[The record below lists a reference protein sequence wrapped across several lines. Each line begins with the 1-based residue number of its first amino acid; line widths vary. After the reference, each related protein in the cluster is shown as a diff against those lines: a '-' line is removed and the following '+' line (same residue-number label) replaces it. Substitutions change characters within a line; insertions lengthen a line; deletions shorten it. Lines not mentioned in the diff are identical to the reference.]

1 MKMLKKSV
9 SVLLSLIMVWGVFS
23 AAPFCV
29 GAATVVTTWQQLVS
43 AVSSGG
49 SVILGADITSGP
61 FDSFLHITG
70 GKRVDV
76 DLNGYALSRG
86 ESGSSET
93 RTVFKIGSGATLR
106 ITDSGAGSTG
116 KISGGSSEQGGA
128 FFNEGTLLIEGGS
141 ICQNTSSVSGGA
153 VYNKG
158 TFTMSGGMLS
168 GNISEDGGALFNA
181 AGGTAVLSGTAIL
194 KDNECHTYGGGAVT
208 NYGQLTVSDSAE
220 ISNNKA
226 FMRGGGI
233 WTGGSSTLNLYGG
246 TITEN
251 SAGITGNGVYYRD
264 GTLNMKGSPIIRCN
278 DEDDLFLCEGK
289 KINITGKLTRSSPDP
304 VEYPNVAIVTSG
316 ADRIVTSGYSQY
328 NPDASDPSF
337 FFFSYDHH
345 YFTLE
350 NGEVYSE
357 AFKTSYVYRYWDEAA
372 EKVRTGRG
380 ERSDA
385 IDVAT
390 LQDNSSVSLR
400 DNWYIVRGNVTIRH
414 RLTIA
419 GTANLILA
427 DGAVLTCKDG
437 IRSERKLNSVL
448 NIYPQS
454 EGTGKLISKT
464 GGQNWAAI
472 GGNTAADA
480 GAFNL
485 HGGTIEASA
494 PRSGIAG
501 GTNPD
506 GNGGAGG
513 PVKIFAGTVNV
524 TATDEAAL
532 GAAIGGGDSAPA
544 CWDTRE
550 GIAIYGGT
558 VAVKSY
564 FGSGIGNGSGEVTR
578 STGAIS
584 IYGGKIDARG
594 DTGVGGGNSGKS
606 SGLITINGGVVDATG
621 SKYGAGIG
629 GGNQHIGTVV
639 INGGSVTAQGGYHA
653 AGIGGGTQGL
663 ATVTVNGGVVNATG
677 GDSGA
682 GIGAGYNNAYLPN
695 KALNVTINGG
705 IITATGGSGA
715 SAIGCGDRTDY
726 GSCSVSINGGQITAN
741 GGVSSK
747 CTDSRQGS
755 IILNWT
761 DDSKASMSLTSDS
774 YSGAVTLSKTFRDE
788 NGNIYGAT
796 DSADNSALA
805 GKTLTPCEGIFAGY
819 SLSLGGDIGVNFYL
833 DLPDEALAQGVRID
847 FAWNG
852 KTDSVT
858 FDSNST
864 AETREGVAG
873 LYKATCNV
881 CAAEMN
887 DAVTACV
894 TVGESAGPV
903 ETVSRKVR
911 DYADYILAN
920 KDGKYSDKLITLVK
934 SMLNYGANAQT
945 QFEHNTDALA
955 NAGVG
960 YPLSSL
966 NDNEINGI
974 AGAVPEKD
982 SMHALLA
989 DKGIAYHGY
998 SLILNTKTTLRFYFK
1013 KDGADYTQLALLN
1026 SAGANVGT
1034 VQDQDTD
1041 DCYIE
1046 VGDISAFELG
1056 DCYELKFG
1064 DTTLGSFS
1072 ALSYVKD
1079 VLQNNNGA
1087 QPITDTVTAL
1097 YRYHEA
1103 AAAYFNHNA

>member
-23 AAPFCV
+23 VAPFCV

-93 RTVFKIGSGATLR
+93 GTVFKIGSGATLR

-158 TFTMSGGMLS
+158 MFTMSGGMLS

-251 SAGITGNGVYYRD
+251 SAGITGNGVYYLD

-350 NGEVYSE
+350 NVEVYSE

-419 GTANLILA
+419 ETANLILA

-464 GGQNWAAI
+464 DGKNWAAI
-472 GGNTAADA
+472 GGD
-480 GAFNL
+480 
-485 HGGTIEASA
+485 
-494 PRSGIAG
+494 
-501 GTNPD
+501 
-506 GNGGAGG
+506 
-513 PVKIFAGTVNV
+513 
-524 TATDEAAL
+524 
-532 GAAIGGGDSAPA
+532 
-544 CWDTRE
+544 
-550 GIAIYGGT
+550 
-558 VAVKSY
+558 
-564 FGSGIGNGSGEVTR
+564 
-578 STGAIS
+578 
-584 IYGGKIDARG
+584 
-594 DTGVGGGNSGKS
+594 SGKS

-682 GIGAGYNNAYLPN
+682 GIGGGYNNAYLPN

-705 IITATGGSGA
+705 KITATGGSGA

-796 DSADNSALA
+796 YSADNSALA

-864 AETREGVAG
+864 AETREGVVG

-982 SMHALLA
+982 SIHALLA

-1046 VGDISAFELG
+1046 VGDIPAFGLG

-1103 AAAYFNHNA
+1103 AAAYFNHIA

>member
-1 MKMLKKSV
+1 M
-9 SVLLSLIMVWGVFS
+9 
-23 AAPFCV
+23 
-29 GAATVVTTWQQLVS
+29 
-43 AVSSGG
+43 
-49 SVILGADITSGP
+49 
-61 FDSFLHITG
+61 
-70 GKRVDV
+70 
-76 DLNGYALSRG
+76 
-86 ESGSSET
+86 
-93 RTVFKIGSGATLR
+93 
-106 ITDSGAGSTG
+106 
-116 KISGGSSEQGGA
+116 
-128 FFNEGTLLIEGGS
+128 
-141 ICQNTSSVSGGA
+141 
-153 VYNKG
+153 
-158 TFTMSGGMLS
+158 
-168 GNISEDGGALFNA
+168 
-181 AGGTAVLSGTAIL
+181 
-194 KDNECHTYGGGAVT
+194 
-208 NYGQLTVSDSAE
+208 
-220 ISNNKA
+220 
-226 FMRGGGI
+226 
-233 WTGGSSTLNLYGG
+233 
-246 TITEN
+246 
-251 SAGITGNGVYYRD
+251 
-264 GTLNMKGSPIIRCN
+264 
-278 DEDDLFLCEGK
+278 
-289 KINITGKLTRSSPDP
+289 
-304 VEYPNVAIVTSG
+304 AIVTSG

-485 HGGTIEASA
+485 HGGT
-494 PRSGIAG
+494 
-501 GTNPD
+501 
-506 GNGGAGG
+506 
-513 PVKIFAGTVNV
+513 VNV
-524 TATDEAAL
+524 TATDEAAF
-532 GAAIGGGDSAPA
+532 GAAIGGGNSAPA

-594 DTGVGGGNSGKS
+594 DTGIGGNSGKS

-629 GGNQHIGTVV
+629 GGNRHIGTVV

-805 GKTLTPCEGIFAGY
+805 GRTLTPCEGIFAGY

-955 NAGVG
+955 NAGIG
-960 YPLSSL
+960 YPLNSL

-989 DKGIAYHGY
+989 DKGIAYHAY

-1034 VQDQDTD
+1034 VQEQDTD

>member
-86 ESGSSET
+86 ESSSSET
-93 RTVFKIGSGATLR
+93 GTVFKIGSGATLR

-141 ICQNTSSVSGGA
+141 A

-594 DTGVGGGNSGKS
+594 DTGIGGGNSGKS

-741 GGVSSK
+741 GGP
-747 CTDSRQGS
+747 Q
-755 IILNWT
+755 
-761 DDSKASMSLTSDS
+761 
-774 YSGAVTLSKTFRDE
+774 
-788 NGNIYGAT
+788 
-796 DSADNSALA
+796 
-805 GKTLTPCEGIFAGY
+805 
-819 SLSLGGDIGVNFYL
+819 L
-833 DLPDEALAQGVRID
+833 D
-847 FAWNG
+847 
-852 KTDSVT
+852 
-858 FDSNST
+858 
-864 AETREGVAG
+864 
-873 LYKATCNV
+873 
-881 CAAEMN
+881 
-887 DAVTACV
+887 
-894 TVGESAGPV
+894 
-903 ETVSRKVR
+903 
-911 DYADYILAN
+911 
-920 KDGKYSDKLITLVK
+920 
-934 SMLNYGANAQT
+934 
-945 QFEHNTDALA
+945 
-955 NAGVG
+955 
-960 YPLSSL
+960 
-966 NDNEINGI
+966 
-974 AGAVPEKD
+974 
-982 SMHALLA
+982 
-989 DKGIAYHGY
+989 
-998 SLILNTKTTLRFYFK
+998 
-1013 KDGADYTQLALLN
+1013 
-1026 SAGANVGT
+1026 
-1034 VQDQDTD
+1034 
-1041 DCYIE
+1041 
-1046 VGDISAFELG
+1046 
-1056 DCYELKFG
+1056 
-1064 DTTLGSFS
+1064 
-1072 ALSYVKD
+1072 
-1079 VLQNNNGA
+1079 
-1087 QPITDTVTAL
+1087 
-1097 YRYHEA
+1097 
-1103 AAAYFNHNA
+1103 

>member
-1 MKMLKKSV
+1 
-9 SVLLSLIMVWGVFS
+9 
-23 AAPFCV
+23 
-29 GAATVVTTWQQLVS
+29 
-43 AVSSGG
+43 
-49 SVILGADITSGP
+49 
-61 FDSFLHITG
+61 
-70 GKRVDV
+70 
-76 DLNGYALSRG
+76 
-86 ESGSSET
+86 
-93 RTVFKIGSGATLR
+93 
-106 ITDSGAGSTG
+106 
-116 KISGGSSEQGGA
+116 
-128 FFNEGTLLIEGGS
+128 
-141 ICQNTSSVSGGA
+141 
-153 VYNKG
+153 
-158 TFTMSGGMLS
+158 MSGGMLS

-437 IRSERKLNSVL
+437 IRSERKFNSVL

-454 EGTGKLISKT
+454 EGTGKLIAKT

-472 GGNTAADA
+472 GGD
-480 GAFNL
+480 
-485 HGGTIEASA
+485 
-494 PRSGIAG
+494 
-501 GTNPD
+501 
-506 GNGGAGG
+506 
-513 PVKIFAGTVNV
+513 
-524 TATDEAAL
+524 
-532 GAAIGGGDSAPA
+532 
-544 CWDTRE
+544 
-550 GIAIYGGT
+550 
-558 VAVKSY
+558 
-564 FGSGIGNGSGEVTR
+564 
-578 STGAIS
+578 
-584 IYGGKIDARG
+584 
-594 DTGVGGGNSGKS
+594 SGKS

-705 IITATGGSGA
+705 RITATGGSGA

-920 KDGKYSDKLITLVK
+920 KDGKYSDKLIMLVK

-982 SMHALLA
+982 SIRALLA
-989 DKGIAYHGY
+989 DKGIAYRGY

-1034 VQDQDTD
+1034 VQEQNTD

-1046 VGDISAFELG
+1046 VEDIPAFGLG

-1103 AAAYFNHNA
+1103 AVSYFNHNA

>member
-86 ESGSSET
+86 ESSSSET
-93 RTVFKIGSGATLR
+93 GTVFKIGSGATLR

-594 DTGVGGGNSGKS
+594 DTGIGGGNSGKSSGLITINGGGNSGKS

-621 SKYGAGIG
+621 SKYG
-629 GGNQHIGTVV
+629 
-639 INGGSVTAQGGYHA
+639 

-805 GKTLTPCEGIFAGY
+805 GRTLTPCEGIFAGY

-982 SMHALLA
+982 SIHALLA

-1064 DTTLGSFS
+1064 DTTLGSF
-1072 ALSYVKD
+1072 LSYVKD

>member
-86 ESGSSET
+86 ESSNSET
-93 RTVFKIGSGATLR
+93 GTVFKIGSGATLR

-524 TATDEAAL
+524 TVTDEAAL
-532 GAAIGGGDSAPA
+532 GAAIGGGNDNGCPPINIS
-544 CWDTRE
+544 
-550 GIAIYGGT
+550 GGDI
-558 VAVKSY
+558 VAV
-564 FGSGIGNGSGEVTR
+564 GRPGR
-578 STGAIS
+578 SA
-584 IYGGKIDARG
+584 
-594 DTGVGGGNSGKS
+594 
-606 SGLITINGGVVDATG
+606 
-621 SKYGAGIG
+621 GAGIG

-705 IITATGGSGA
+705 KITATGGSGA

-864 AETREGVAG
+864 AETREGVVG

-982 SMHALLA
+982 SIHALLA

-1034 VQDQDTD
+1034 VQEQDTD

>member
-1 MKMLKKSV
+1 M
-9 SVLLSLIMVWGVFS
+9 
-23 AAPFCV
+23 
-29 GAATVVTTWQQLVS
+29 
-43 AVSSGG
+43 
-49 SVILGADITSGP
+49 
-61 FDSFLHITG
+61 
-70 GKRVDV
+70 
-76 DLNGYALSRG
+76 
-86 ESGSSET
+86 
-93 RTVFKIGSGATLR
+93 
-106 ITDSGAGSTG
+106 
-116 KISGGSSEQGGA
+116 
-128 FFNEGTLLIEGGS
+128 
-141 ICQNTSSVSGGA
+141 
-153 VYNKG
+153 
-158 TFTMSGGMLS
+158 
-168 GNISEDGGALFNA
+168 
-181 AGGTAVLSGTAIL
+181 
-194 KDNECHTYGGGAVT
+194 
-208 NYGQLTVSDSAE
+208 
-220 ISNNKA
+220 
-226 FMRGGGI
+226 
-233 WTGGSSTLNLYGG
+233 
-246 TITEN
+246 
-251 SAGITGNGVYYRD
+251 
-264 GTLNMKGSPIIRCN
+264 
-278 DEDDLFLCEGK
+278 
-289 KINITGKLTRSSPDP
+289 
-304 VEYPNVAIVTSG
+304 AIVTSG

-400 DNWYIVRGNVTIRH
+400 DNWYIVRGIVTIRH

-437 IRSERKLNSVL
+437 IRSECKLNSVL

-695 KALNVTINGG
+695 KALNVTINCGK
-705 IITATGGSGA
+705 ITATGGSGA

-755 IILNWT
+755 ITLNWT

-805 GKTLTPCEGIFAGY
+805 GRTLTPCEGIFAGY

-873 LYKATCNV
+873 LYKETCNV

-955 NAGVG
+955 NAGIG
-960 YPLSSL
+960 YPLNSL

-982 SMHALLA
+982 SIHALLA

-1034 VQDQDTD
+1034 VQEQDTD

-1064 DTTLGSFS
+1064 DTTLGGFS

-1103 AAAYFNHNA
+1103 AAAYFNHIA

>member
-1 MKMLKKSV
+1 M
-9 SVLLSLIMVWGVFS
+9 
-23 AAPFCV
+23 
-29 GAATVVTTWQQLVS
+29 
-43 AVSSGG
+43 
-49 SVILGADITSGP
+49 
-61 FDSFLHITG
+61 
-70 GKRVDV
+70 
-76 DLNGYALSRG
+76 
-86 ESGSSET
+86 
-93 RTVFKIGSGATLR
+93 
-106 ITDSGAGSTG
+106 
-116 KISGGSSEQGGA
+116 
-128 FFNEGTLLIEGGS
+128 
-141 ICQNTSSVSGGA
+141 
-153 VYNKG
+153 
-158 TFTMSGGMLS
+158 
-168 GNISEDGGALFNA
+168 
-181 AGGTAVLSGTAIL
+181 
-194 KDNECHTYGGGAVT
+194 
-208 NYGQLTVSDSAE
+208 
-220 ISNNKA
+220 
-226 FMRGGGI
+226 
-233 WTGGSSTLNLYGG
+233 
-246 TITEN
+246 
-251 SAGITGNGVYYRD
+251 
-264 GTLNMKGSPIIRCN
+264 
-278 DEDDLFLCEGK
+278 
-289 KINITGKLTRSSPDP
+289 
-304 VEYPNVAIVTSG
+304 
-316 ADRIVTSGYSQY
+316 
-328 NPDASDPSF
+328 
-337 FFFSYDHH
+337 
-345 YFTLE
+345 
-350 NGEVYSE
+350 
-357 AFKTSYVYRYWDEAA
+357 
-372 EKVRTGRG
+372 
-380 ERSDA
+380 
-385 IDVAT
+385 
-390 LQDNSSVSLR
+390 
-400 DNWYIVRGNVTIRH
+400 
-414 RLTIA
+414 
-419 GTANLILA
+419 
-427 DGAVLTCKDG
+427 
-437 IRSERKLNSVL
+437 
-448 NIYPQS
+448 
-454 EGTGKLISKT
+454 
-464 GGQNWAAI
+464 
-472 GGNTAADA
+472 
-480 GAFNL
+480 
-485 HGGTIEASA
+485 
-494 PRSGIAG
+494 
-501 GTNPD
+501 
-506 GNGGAGG
+506 
-513 PVKIFAGTVNV
+513 
-524 TATDEAAL
+524 

-594 DTGVGGGNSGKS
+594 DTGIGGGNSGKS

-705 IITATGGSGA
+705 KITATGGSGA

-805 GKTLTPCEGIFAGY
+805 GRTLTPCEGIFAGY

-920 KDGKYSDKLITLVK
+920 KDGKYSDKLRGSHINMRRWYRKNSRVNFGLTR
-934 SMLNYGANAQT
+934 LN
-945 QFEHNTDALA
+945 
-955 NAGVG
+955 
-960 YPLSSL
+960 
-966 NDNEINGI
+966 
-974 AGAVPEKD
+974 
-982 SMHALLA
+982 
-989 DKGIAYHGY
+989 
-998 SLILNTKTTLRFYFK
+998 
-1013 KDGADYTQLALLN
+1013 
-1026 SAGANVGT
+1026 
-1034 VQDQDTD
+1034 
-1041 DCYIE
+1041 
-1046 VGDISAFELG
+1046 
-1056 DCYELKFG
+1056 
-1064 DTTLGSFS
+1064 
-1072 ALSYVKD
+1072 
-1079 VLQNNNGA
+1079 
-1087 QPITDTVTAL
+1087 
-1097 YRYHEA
+1097 
-1103 AAAYFNHNA
+1103 

>member
-1 MKMLKKSV
+1 M
-9 SVLLSLIMVWGVFS
+9 
-23 AAPFCV
+23 
-29 GAATVVTTWQQLVS
+29 
-43 AVSSGG
+43 
-49 SVILGADITSGP
+49 
-61 FDSFLHITG
+61 
-70 GKRVDV
+70 
-76 DLNGYALSRG
+76 
-86 ESGSSET
+86 
-93 RTVFKIGSGATLR
+93 
-106 ITDSGAGSTG
+106 
-116 KISGGSSEQGGA
+116 
-128 FFNEGTLLIEGGS
+128 
-141 ICQNTSSVSGGA
+141 
-153 VYNKG
+153 
-158 TFTMSGGMLS
+158 
-168 GNISEDGGALFNA
+168 
-181 AGGTAVLSGTAIL
+181 
-194 KDNECHTYGGGAVT
+194 
-208 NYGQLTVSDSAE
+208 
-220 ISNNKA
+220 
-226 FMRGGGI
+226 
-233 WTGGSSTLNLYGG
+233 
-246 TITEN
+246 
-251 SAGITGNGVYYRD
+251 
-264 GTLNMKGSPIIRCN
+264 
-278 DEDDLFLCEGK
+278 
-289 KINITGKLTRSSPDP
+289 
-304 VEYPNVAIVTSG
+304 AIVTSG

-524 TATDEAAL
+524 TATDEAAF
-532 GAAIGGGDSAPA
+532 GAAIGGGNSAPA

-558 VAVKSY
+558 VTVKS
-564 FGSGIGNGSGEVTR
+564 FLGSGIGNGSGEITR

-584 IYGGKIDARG
+584 IYGGKIDAKG
-594 DTGVGGGNSGKS
+594 DTGVGGGNSGRS

-695 KALNVTINGG
+695 KALNVMINGG
-705 IITATGGSGA
+705 RITATGGSGA

-819 SLSLGGDIGVNFYL
+819 SLSLSGDIGVNFYL

-894 TVGESAGPV
+894 TVGESPGPV

-911 DYADYILAN
+911 DYTDYILAN
-920 KDGKYSDKLITLVK
+920 KDGKYSDKLIMLVK

-960 YPLSSL
+960 YPLNSL

-982 SMHALLA
+982 SIRALLA

-1034 VQDQDTD
+1034 VQEQNTD

-1046 VGDISAFELG
+1046 VGDIPAFGLG

>member
-93 RTVFKIGSGATLR
+93 GTIFKIGSGATLR

-419 GTANLILA
+419 GTAIPA
-427 DGAVLTCKDG
+427 CS
-437 IRSERKLNSVL
+437 RS
-448 NIYPQS
+448 
-454 EGTGKLISKT
+454 TT
-464 GGQNWAAI
+464 
-472 GGNTAADA
+472 
-480 GAFNL
+480 
-485 HGGTIEASA
+485 
-494 PRSGIAG
+494 PRSQ
-501 GTNPD
+501 
-506 GNGGAGG
+506 
-513 PVKIFAGTVNV
+513 K
-524 TATDEAAL
+524 
-532 GAAIGGGDSAPA
+532 
-544 CWDTRE
+544 
-550 GIAIYGGT
+550 
-558 VAVKSY
+558 
-564 FGSGIGNGSGEVTR
+564 
-578 STGAIS
+578 
-584 IYGGKIDARG
+584 
-594 DTGVGGGNSGKS
+594 
-606 SGLITINGGVVDATG
+606 
-621 SKYGAGIG
+621 
-629 GGNQHIGTVV
+629 
-639 INGGSVTAQGGYHA
+639 
-653 AGIGGGTQGL
+653 
-663 ATVTVNGGVVNATG
+663 
-677 GDSGA
+677 
-682 GIGAGYNNAYLPN
+682 
-695 KALNVTINGG
+695 
-705 IITATGGSGA
+705 
-715 SAIGCGDRTDY
+715 
-726 GSCSVSINGGQITAN
+726 
-741 GGVSSK
+741 
-747 CTDSRQGS
+747 
-755 IILNWT
+755 
-761 DDSKASMSLTSDS
+761 
-774 YSGAVTLSKTFRDE
+774 
-788 NGNIYGAT
+788 
-796 DSADNSALA
+796 
-805 GKTLTPCEGIFAGY
+805 
-819 SLSLGGDIGVNFYL
+819 
-833 DLPDEALAQGVRID
+833 
-847 FAWNG
+847 
-852 KTDSVT
+852 
-858 FDSNST
+858 
-864 AETREGVAG
+864 
-873 LYKATCNV
+873 
-881 CAAEMN
+881 
-887 DAVTACV
+887 
-894 TVGESAGPV
+894 
-903 ETVSRKVR
+903 
-911 DYADYILAN
+911 
-920 KDGKYSDKLITLVK
+920 
-934 SMLNYGANAQT
+934 
-945 QFEHNTDALA
+945 
-955 NAGVG
+955 
-960 YPLSSL
+960 
-966 NDNEINGI
+966 
-974 AGAVPEKD
+974 
-982 SMHALLA
+982 
-989 DKGIAYHGY
+989 
-998 SLILNTKTTLRFYFK
+998 
-1013 KDGADYTQLALLN
+1013 
-1026 SAGANVGT
+1026 
-1034 VQDQDTD
+1034 
-1041 DCYIE
+1041 
-1046 VGDISAFELG
+1046 
-1056 DCYELKFG
+1056 
-1064 DTTLGSFS
+1064 
-1072 ALSYVKD
+1072 
-1079 VLQNNNGA
+1079 
-1087 QPITDTVTAL
+1087 
-1097 YRYHEA
+1097 
-1103 AAAYFNHNA
+1103 

>member
-93 RTVFKIGSGATLR
+93 GTVFKIGSGATLR

-372 EKVRTGRG
+372 EKVRTGRR

-501 GTNPD
+501 GTDPD
-506 GNGGAGG
+506 GDGGAGG

-558 VAVKSY
+558 VTVKSY

-594 DTGVGGGNSGKS
+594 DTGIGGGNDNGCPPINISGGDIVAVGRPGRS
-606 SGLITINGGVVDATG
+606 A
-621 SKYGAGIG
+621 GAGIG
-629 GGNQHIGTVV
+629 GGDEGKGGTVNIRGGIVYATSTTYDRTGELYNDVEKFFNGSIKMDPSKAFVNNFTNAVVMLV
-639 INGGSVTAQGGYHA
+639 ILSITAIVDFARDNNVVG
-653 AGIGGGTQGL
+653 AGIGGGYDESGG
-663 ATVTVNGGVVNATG
+663 TVNISGDAIVCAQTGLSSAAAIGKGKG
-677 GDSGA
+677 GD
-682 GIGAGYNNAYLPN
+682 
-695 KALNVTINGG
+695 
-705 IITATGGSGA
+705 
-715 SAIGCGDRTDY
+715 
-726 GSCSVSINGGQITAN
+726 AN
-741 GGVSSK
+741 GGL
-747 CTDSRQGS
+747 R
-755 IILNWT
+755 LA
-761 DDSKASMSLTSDS
+761 DDLT
-774 YSGAVTLSKTFRDE
+774 VM
-788 NGNIYGAT
+788 
-796 DSADNSALA
+796 A
-805 GKTLTPCEGIFAGY
+805 GKSLD
-819 SLSLGGDIGVNFYL
+819 SLSR
-833 DLPDEALAQGVRID
+833 P
-847 FAWNG
+847 
-852 KTDSVT
+852 
-858 FDSNST
+858 
-864 AETREGVAG
+864 
-873 LYKATCNV
+873 
-881 CAAEMN
+881 
-887 DAVTACV
+887 
-894 TVGESAGPV
+894 
-903 ETVSRKVR
+903 
-911 DYADYILAN
+911 
-920 KDGKYSDKLITLVK
+920 
-934 SMLNYGANAQT
+934 
-945 QFEHNTDALA
+945 
-955 NAGVG
+955 
-960 YPLSSL
+960 
-966 NDNEINGI
+966 
-974 AGAVPEKD
+974 
-982 SMHALLA
+982 
-989 DKGIAYHGY
+989 
-998 SLILNTKTTLRFYFK
+998 
-1013 KDGADYTQLALLN
+1013 
-1026 SAGANVGT
+1026 
-1034 VQDQDTD
+1034 
-1041 DCYIE
+1041 
-1046 VGDISAFELG
+1046 
-1056 DCYELKFG
+1056 
-1064 DTTLGSFS
+1064 
-1072 ALSYVKD
+1072 
-1079 VLQNNNGA
+1079 
-1087 QPITDTVTAL
+1087 
-1097 YRYHEA
+1097 
-1103 AAAYFNHNA
+1103 